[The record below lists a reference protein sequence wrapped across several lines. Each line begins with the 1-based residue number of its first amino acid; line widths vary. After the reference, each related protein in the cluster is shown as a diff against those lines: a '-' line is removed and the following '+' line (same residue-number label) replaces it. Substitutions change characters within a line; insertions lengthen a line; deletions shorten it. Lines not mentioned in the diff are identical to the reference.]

1 MHVNPFVLIA
11 TVVLIIVFVVMQRR
25 KMAAQQPKKPVKAA
39 PSAVRPPKPVKPPE
53 EVYANMRRQALAT
66 LPEAVGMA
74 GQFGESEAFGSLM
87 ETGLPD
93 SVVTLACFA
102 NGDASF
108 YFNTG
113 GGMIG
118 GGVHEPVRKAA
129 KEFVALAQ
137 GALPAMSPA
146 TDQPPPEP
154 GKVRFYVLTP
164 RGTFTT
170 EIERESLAEPGCT
183 LSPLFYSGQE
193 VVAKM
198 RQVQE
203 QRSA

>member
-1 MHVNPFVLIA
+1 MHVNPFILI
-11 TVVLIIVFVVMQRR
+11 TTIVLIIVFVVMQRR
-25 KMAAQQPKKPVKAA
+25 KKAAQEPKKPAKAA
-39 PSAVRPPKPVKPPE
+39 PAAVRPPKPAKPPE
-53 EVYANMRRQALAT
+53 EVYAGMRRQALAT

-74 GQFGESEAFGSLM
+74 GQFSENEAYGSLM
-87 ETGLPD
+87 EMGMQN

-113 GGMIG
+113 GGMVG

-146 TDQPPPEP
+146 TDQPGP
-154 GKVRFYVLTP
+154 GPDMVRFYVLTP
-164 RGTFTT
+164 SGTLTT
-170 EIERESLAEPGCT
+170 EIGRESLAEPGCP